1 MMLKSVLKNT
11 AIVTVT
17 LWATH
22 TIAAPQQAPVVIQGA
37 LDIETDHMIQQ
48 LENVSIKTY
57 GGWKFWQG
65 TYKGYPI
72 VISRTLMGMS
82 NSAAA
87 TVLAIEHY
95 RPAAII
101 NQGTSGGHDPQLKV
115 FDIVIGKESENIGA
129 FITPKKALGEG
140 SNSLTWNKSFNVLP
154 KNATPEE
161 ESRHLR
167 FQADPVL
174 LAAAVKA
181 KSNYKQGKVVEGV
194 IGSADVWN
202 NELDR
207 IKIFHEQYKTSVE
220 EMETASVA
228 QVASLY
234 NVPFIGIRVLSNN
247 ITNNGTYNPATGVA
261 CQNYALNV
269 AVNYLATQK

>member
-1 MMLKSVLKNT
+1 MIKHS
-11 AIVTVT
+11 
-17 LWATH
+17 
-22 TIAAPQQAPVVIQGA
+22 IAAATATLLLVTQLHAAPRQAPVVIQGA
-37 LDIETDHMIQQ
+37 LDIETDYMISQ
-48 LENVSIKTY
+48 LKNTKTKTY
-57 GGWKFWQG
+57 GGWQFWEG

-72 VISRTLMGMS
+72 VISRTLMGMT
-82 NSAAA
+82 NSSAA

-95 RPAAII
+95 HPVAII
-101 NQGTSGGHDPQLKV
+101 NQGTSGGHDPKLKV

-129 FITPKKALGEG
+129 FITPKKELGEG

-161 ESRHLR
+161 ESRHVR
-167 FQADPVL
+167 FEADSKL
-174 LAAAVKA
+174 LAAAIKA
-181 KSNYKQGKVVEGV
+181 KPMYKKGQVVEGV

-207 IKIFHEQYKTSVE
+207 IKKFHEENKTSVE

-234 NVPFIGIRVLSNN
+234 KVPFIGIRVLSNN
-247 ITNNGTYNPATGVA
+247 LTNGGNYNPGTGVA
-261 CQNYALNV
+261 CQEYALDV
-269 AVNYLATQK
+269 ATTYLSQKNK